1 LGHTDTSLRELADR
15 LRVRD
20 ISTVSQG
27 EKRVAHTVRENSA
40 AAKKLSGILKNTYS
54 LIQA

>member
-1 LGHTDTSLRELADR
+1 LRELADR